1 VPTGARG
8 KKRIAPEEDEDEADK
23 GPDFTLPIV
32 EENGSEDSIE
42 SELGEAPTPSAL
54 LGGADY
60 DPTITFQTIPMA
72 TEARQSM
79 SERPNRRVSHISTM
93 SRDGEDVDDDREV
106 EIGRRAVSEGPVDRY
121 PRTSFG
127 SIRMSDFG
135 LDQRRVSDIA
145 EGNHTE
151 FTAHD
156 DYEFVGGFGDDSGP
170 EYEYVMTEKATQ
182 WNAKFFDSNETEDF
196 RRHRRSPSVQYEL
209 DIDEPDVI
217 DDNDTFRLEIPVEAE
232 AHSLHSRI
240 SPKATNA
247 SSDTHDSGEDEDEDE
262 DEDEEDDN
270 EFPPLHPDSSQ
281 ERTRML
287 TPIEAAA
294 VHRPRRKRVKL
305 TRHGIA
311 IPALP
316 SKLVKRIAIE
326 SMTRQGQRK
335 PTIDRASLKALEQ
348 ATEWFFEQI
357 GEDLEAYS
365 NHAGRT
371 KRVDAS
377 DVVTLIRR
385 QRAVSG
391 KGKLRDI
398 AVEHLPPEAL
408 HELRLPEIL

>member
-1 VPTGARG
+1 
-8 KKRIAPEEDEDEADK
+8 
-23 GPDFTLPIV
+23 
-32 EENGSEDSIE
+32 
-42 SELGEAPTPSAL
+42 
-54 LGGADY
+54 
-60 DPTITFQTIPMA
+60 
-72 TEARQSM
+72 
-79 SERPNRRVSHISTM
+79 
-93 SRDGEDVDDDREV
+93 
-106 EIGRRAVSEGPVDRY
+106 
-121 PRTSFG
+121 
-127 SIRMSDFG
+127 
-135 LDQRRVSDIA
+135 
-145 EGNHTE
+145 
-151 FTAHD
+151 
-156 DYEFVGGFGDDSGP
+156 
-170 EYEYVMTEKATQ
+170 
-182 WNAKFFDSNETEDF
+182 
-196 RRHRRSPSVQYEL
+196 
-209 DIDEPDVI
+209 
-217 DDNDTFRLEIPVEAE
+217 LEIPVEAE

-240 SPKATNA
+240 SLKAANA
-247 SSDTHDSGEDEDEDE
+247 SNDTHNSG
-262 DEDEEDDN
+262 EDEEDDI
-270 EFPPLHPDSSQ
+270 EFPSLRPDSSR
-281 ERTRML
+281 ERTRIL

-305 TRHGIA
+305 TRHGVA

-391 KGKLRDI
+391 KGKLGDF

-408 HELRLPEIL
+408 RELRLPEIL